1 MSRMCCCAQMAM
13 YVGLDILRPYLP
25 EESGEGKIKGVIG
38 VVEGDTHD
46 IGKNLVKIMMETAGF
61 EMIDLGRDVPL
72 EQFIETAKEEE
83 ADLICMSTLMTT
95 TMGGMETVIQML
107 EDAGMRDKVKVMI
120 GGGPISQKY
129 ADKIG
134 ADGYSQNAVEA
145 VKLAKRLLNMHR
157 KRRSKNADSKGKIV
171 QCNERKC
178 SRPADPASVPGGMMN
193 MVTTDLMDAVD
204 IYMPQAHTDARMMAG
219 LAKAVYDYGCFENY
233 GVPFCMT
240 VEAEEMGAK
249 VEMGSRVY
257 EPHVSAYAIES
268 VEDYAKLPPIDIG
281 RGRAKVVLDAIRIL
295 REETDGV
302 PIIGNLTGPIST
314 ASSVMEP
321 VVFYKE
327 LRKKNKQA
335 HAYMDFITRQLIAF
349 GRAQIEAG
357 ADVIAISD
365 PSGTGE
371 ILGPKYFE
379 EFAVTYL
386 NQLLD
391 GLQEEK
397 MGTIVQ

>member
-1 MSRMCCCAQMAM
+1 MLTPKERLYNVM
-13 YVGLDILRPYLP
+13 
-25 EESGEGKIKGVIG
+25 KG
-38 VVEGDTHD
+38 
-46 IGKNLVKIMMETAGF
+46 
-61 EMIDLGRDVPL
+61 
-72 EQFIETAKEEE
+72 
-83 ADLICMSTLMTT
+83 
-95 TMGGMETVIQML
+95 
-107 EDAGMRDKVKVMI
+107 
-120 GGGPISQKY
+120 
-129 ADKIG
+129 
-134 ADGYSQNAVEA
+134 NAV
-145 VKLAKRLLNMHR
+145 
-157 KRRSKNADSKGKIV
+157 D
-171 QCNERKC
+171 
-178 SRPADPASVPGGMMN
+178 RPPCICPGGMMN

-335 HAYMDFITRQLIAF
+335 HAYMDFITRQLIA
-349 GRAQIEAG
+349 GRRSRPGQ
-357 ADVIAISD
+357 
-365 PSGTGE
+365 
-371 ILGPKYFE
+371 
-379 EFAVTYL
+379 
-386 NQLLD
+386 
-391 GLQEEK
+391 
-397 MGTIVQ
+397 M

>member
-1 MSRMCCCAQMAM
+1 MLTPKERLYNVMKGIA
-13 YVGLDILRPYLP
+13 VDRPP
-25 EESGEGKIKGVIG
+25 C
-38 VVEGDTHD
+38 
-46 IGKNLVKIMMETAGF
+46 
-61 EMIDLGRDVPL
+61 
-72 EQFIETAKEEE
+72 
-83 ADLICMSTLMTT
+83 IC
-95 TMGGMETVIQML
+95 
-107 EDAGMRDKVKVMI
+107 
-120 GGGPISQKY
+120 
-129 ADKIG
+129 
-134 ADGYSQNAVEA
+134 
-145 VKLAKRLLNMHR
+145 
-157 KRRSKNADSKGKIV
+157 
-171 QCNERKC
+171 
-178 SRPADPASVPGGMMN
+178 PGGMMN

-397 MGTIVQ
+397 MGTIVHICGQMSPVYKEVNMVRSNVLSFDSVVPMKEARANLKDRVLMGNVSTFALEFGEQEKVRTLAKGCVRSGSDIISPACGLGMKSPLANVQAILKCLKEDL

>member
-1 MSRMCCCAQMAM
+1 MLTPKERLYNVMKGN
-13 YVGLDILRPYLP
+13 VVDRPP
-25 EESGEGKIKGVIG
+25 C
-38 VVEGDTHD
+38 
-46 IGKNLVKIMMETAGF
+46 
-61 EMIDLGRDVPL
+61 
-72 EQFIETAKEEE
+72 
-83 ADLICMSTLMTT
+83 IC
-95 TMGGMETVIQML
+95 
-107 EDAGMRDKVKVMI
+107 
-120 GGGPISQKY
+120 
-129 ADKIG
+129 
-134 ADGYSQNAVEA
+134 
-145 VKLAKRLLNMHR
+145 
-157 KRRSKNADSKGKIV
+157 
-171 QCNERKC
+171 
-178 SRPADPASVPGGMMN
+178 PGGMMN

-204 IYMPQAHTDARMMAG
+204 IYMPEAHTDARMMAG
-219 LAKAVYDYGCFENY
+219 LAKAVYDSGCFENY
-233 GVPFCMT
+233 GVPLCMT
-240 VEAEEMGAK
+240 VEAEEMGAQ
-249 VEMGSRVY
+249 VEMGSHVY

-268 VEDYAKLPPIDIG
+268 VEDYGKLPRIDTG
-281 RGRAKVVLDAIRIL
+281 KGRAKVVLDAIRIL

-327 LRKKNKQA
+327 LRKKNEQA
-335 HAYMDFITRQLIAF
+335 HAYMDFITRQLITF

-397 MGTIVQ
+397 MGTIVHICGQMSPVYKEVNMVRSSVLSFDSVVPMKEARANLKDRVLMGNVSTFALEFGDQEKVRTLAKGCVRSGSDIISPACGLGMKSPLANVQAILKCLKEDL